1 MMGMLRESLRR
12 RFGEEFL
19 AMARGGG
26 DENFLLALGDV
37 GGSPNRSLLFW
48 LLAKNNSRDLRRSGI
63 HSFQLKPWKYVRFS
77 DSHFGIHAVCLESL
91 AEHTAPSK

>member
-12 RFGEEFL
+12 RFGDEFL

-37 GGSPNRSLLFW
+37 GGSPYRSLLF
-48 LLAKNNSRDLRRSGI
+48 
-63 HSFQLKPWKYVRFS
+63 
-77 DSHFGIHAVCLESL
+77 
-91 AEHTAPSK
+91 